1 MLQFNIERIV
11 LMRGHKN
18 PMAYLKSLGFTYR
31 VIRAMSGTP
40 KTLKVEYINKLCVA
54 LRCTP
59 NDLVEWVPSK
69 SIPLD
74 GEHPLNKLV
83 RADNGALMRGVLEG
97 IPSSKLDQALKL
109 LKKLS
114 EEE

>member
-18 PMAYLKSLGFTYR
+18 PMAYLKSIGFTYR
-31 VIRAMSGTP
+31 VIHAMSGTP

-59 NDLVEWVPSK
+59 NELVEWVPSK
-69 SIPLD
+69 GIPLD
-74 GEHPLNKLV
+74 TDHPLNKLV
-83 RADNGALMRGVLEG
+83 RADSGDLMRGVLEG
-97 IPSSKLDQALKL
+97 IPSNKLDQALEL

-114 EEE
+114 EED